1 VPGLLRNLFT
11 PLRGWR
17 GKLLLAIAALALAG
31 FASYLA
37 WVNIQAWRSLRAGRE
52 AEGRGDYP
60 RAGDCFRQCL
70 VYWPRSGE
78 AHFLLARTLR
88 RLRQFDEA
96 RDQLSAAEQ
105 LNWSPRDIDVE
116 RTMTRARQGDFLE
129 VEKTLQ
135 EWGGGDDPNAVAA
148 AEVLAASY
156 LVNNLTGQALHW
168 AKRFQELA
176 PENGQALVLRARA
189 HEQRS
194 DSAGALNYFR
204 RAVEVL
210 PDDRPAREGLADL
223 LLRALE
229 PREALHHYQ
238 WLRERYPDAKGVL
251 LGLARC
257 YRSLGEREQC
267 RQLLDR
273 LLAEHPADAAFTSQV
288 LTERAVLA
296 WKERRLTQAERLLKK
311 ALRFAPTKQDT
322 LYTLF
327 RCLRDQG
334 HRKRAE
340 AERYRAKWK
349 KVVEDTNR
357 LNVLVHM
364 GLVREPRNPAV
375 PFEIGAICLKYG
387 LGGLGVYWLKR
398 ALRLD
403 PDYSPARQ
411 ALADYYQTVQDEDLG
426 AKSRRPG
433 EEEKGLKNRGTAPSG
448 WALPTK

>member
-1 VPGLLRNLFT
+1 LG
-11 PLRGWR
+11 
-17 GKLLLAIAALALAG
+17 IAALALAG

-52 AEGRGDYP
+52 AEGSGDYP
-60 RAGDCFRQCL
+60 RARDCFRQCL
-70 VYWPRSGE
+70 TFWPRSGE

-88 RLRQFDEA
+88 RLRQVDEA

-116 RTMTRARQGDFLE
+116 RTLVRARQGDFLE

-194 DSAGALNYFR
+194 DSAGALNNFR
-204 RAVEVL
+204 RAVEML
-210 PDDRPAREGLADL
+210 PNDRPAREGLADL

-238 WLRERYPDAKGVL
+238 WLRERFPDAKEVV

-257 YRSLGEREQC
+257 YRGLGEREKC
-267 RQLLDR
+267 RQLLDQ
-273 LLAEHPADAAFTSQV
+273 LLADHPADPGFTPQV

-296 WKERRLTQAERLLKK
+296 WKDRRLAKAERLLKK

-334 HRKRAE
+334 PKRRAE
-340 AERYRAKWK
+340 ADRYRAMWK

-387 LGGLGVYWLKR
+387 KGGIGVYWLKR

-411 ALADYYQTVQDEDLG
+411 ALADYYQTVTDENLP
-426 AKSRRPG
+426 AKGRLPG
-433 EEEKGLKNRGTAPSG
+433 GGEKGAEKSG
-448 WALPTK
+448 KSP